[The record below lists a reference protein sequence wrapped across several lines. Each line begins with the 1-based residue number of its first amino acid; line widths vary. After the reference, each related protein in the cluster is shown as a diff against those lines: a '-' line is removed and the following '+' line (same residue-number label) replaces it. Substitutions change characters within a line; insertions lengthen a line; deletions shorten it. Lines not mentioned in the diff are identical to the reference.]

1 MSSLASGFG
10 GAMGGPKHSQFSV
23 IGKDISWDE
32 LDKHNKSGLLRATHF
47 ARFASIE
54 GDKVKAKSLTM
65 PYGVLIIE
73 CLELKSSFTLHIT
86 HRLDFLHLWYAYDW
100 CQNSEAQEIVLR
112 DRAER
117 FQSFTGRDDF
127 LKLYSRVWGTRELEV
142 LVARFVATQQVERKW
157 VRKLFGAILP
167 SLVVLVCPK
176 GYLERVVLDDW
187 KGLDGLEWSV
197 MFEPLAQ
204 FKPQI

>member
-1 MSSLASGFG
+1 
-10 GAMGGPKHSQFSV
+10 MGGPEHNQFSV

-54 GDKVKAKSLTM
+54 GDKVKAGALTM
-65 PYGVLIIE
+65 PYGILTIE

-127 LKLYSRVWGTRELEV
+127 LNLYSRVWGIREMEV
-142 LVARFVATQQVERKW
+142 LVARFSAPRQGVQKW
-157 VRKLFGAILP
+157 VRRLSGGMLP

-176 GYLERVVLDDW
+176 GYLDRAVLDDW
-187 KGLDGLEWSV
+187 KGLDGLEWSAV
-197 MFEPLAQ
+197 AEPLAR
-204 FKPQI
+204 FEPQI